1 MATQTLPLDQAAVDT
16 SRFEQI
22 DGQLVERPL
31 PNDIHS
37 RTQLAVTVLLGRQLR
52 GKGLAALQE
61 WTLDEDDQ
69 PKHNWMTPDVL
80 VASPVNRAS
89 NGHCLPPAV
98 LAVEVLSEGQTL
110 EEIAAKAK
118 RYLSWGVGLLW
129 IIDPVAQYA
138 AILTRWSDLLEH
150 VPAGSNI
157 PLKAD
162 GVELTLSE
170 IFSFQI

>member
-1 MATQTLPLDQAAVDT
+1 MATQTLPLDQVAVDT
-16 SRFEQI
+16 SCFEQI
-22 DGQLVERPL
+22 DGQLMERPL

-61 WTLDEDDQ
+61 WTLDEDNR

-80 VASPVNRAS
+80 VASPVNRPS

-110 EEIAAKAK
+110 EEMAAKAK

-129 IIDPVAQYA
+129 IIDPVAQCA
-138 AILTRWSDLLEH
+138 AILTRHSSTLEH
-150 VPAGSNI
+150 I
-157 PLKAD
+157 PPRSGITLKAD
-162 GVELTLSE
+162 QVELTLSE
-170 IFSFQI
+170 IFSFEI